1 MKAYL
6 EEKGKHVKTFHCH
19 LEFLPYIN
27 GLPLRLKENLL
38 KLTEQFGVEYMGL
51 DYIFASLFFEDRY
64 FKSKERFTER
74 IHSLGLTLTDF
85 EELRGIV
92 RSFIDS
98 CFLKLSPYLKD
109 KGLSVSVAPITS

>member
-6 EEKGKHVKTFHCH
+6 EDKGKHVKTFHFH

-74 IHSLGLTLTDF
+74 LHSLGLTLTDF

-92 RSFIDS
+92 
-98 CFLKLSPYLKD
+98 
-109 KGLSVSVAPITS
+109 